1 MYLVISEQ
9 CQRYLATKGIE
20 AVKSIK
26 ISLYKPIRPMLAE
39 RVRTA
44 QEALDRIGGIAAAEY
59 KLDGERIQVHK
70 GIDGRV
76 ELFSRRLEK
85 VTHHYPDIVKMTI
98 NALKKIKE
106 VIFEGEV
113 VAIDLQ
119 TSQYLPFQELMHRRR
134 KYKVQE
140 AMEQYPVVLN
150 AFDVLY
156 VNKVDKTSL
165 PYSKRRKLLE
175 IIMTQQQKR
184 KQPKDNDEDYRIH
197 LVRQTIVKNSEQIE
211 KFMASAIENG
221 CDGVMIKDLTST
233 YKAGAREYQWIKIKR
248 EYRSELADTLDLAIV
263 GALYGRGRRVGK
275 YGALLLADL

>member
-1 MYLVISEQ
+1 M
-9 CQRYLATKGIE
+9 
-20 AVKSIK
+20 
-26 ISLYKPIRPMLAE
+26 
-39 RVRTA
+39 
-44 QEALDRIGGIAAAEY
+44 
-59 KLDGERIQVHK
+59 HK

-248 EYRSELADTLDLAIV
+248 EYRSEPADTLDLAIV

-275 YGALLLADL
+275 YGALLLAALIINLMCLELYLKLELALQIKAKRSLYNPRKIPHQP